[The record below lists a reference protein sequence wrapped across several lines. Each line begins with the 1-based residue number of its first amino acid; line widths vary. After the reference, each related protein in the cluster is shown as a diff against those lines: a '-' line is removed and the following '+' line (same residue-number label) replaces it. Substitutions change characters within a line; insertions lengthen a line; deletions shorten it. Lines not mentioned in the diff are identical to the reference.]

1 MNYFGIACIVI
12 SLLLIIFSIFKK
24 ENTFFNAIQIVKEH
38 FSLFNKSFR
47 QILIFYIYPLLLA
60 IGVTIVYDA
69 IDGLFDNFLII
80 LSIVISMLFS
90 VLAII
95 TNFNYK
101 NDNNDEADKKQFDS
115 RIAQVVRESCNSI
128 LYSCLLC
135 VFLILY
141 CTVLIVLNDTSFYTG
156 ILGKVLN
163 GIAYYFFVVL
173 ILNLLLVVK
182 RISKII
188 NAKIKKNEDEKQ

>member
-69 IDGLFDNFLII
+69 TDGLFDNFLII

>member
-1 MNYFGIACIVI
+1 MNYLGIAFIVI

-24 ENTFFNAIQIVKEH
+24 ENTFFNAMQIVKEH

-69 IDGLFDNFLII
+69 TDDLFDNFLSI
-80 LSIVISMLFS
+80 LSIFISMLFS

-101 NDNNDEADKKQFDS
+101 NDNNDEDDKKQFDS

-156 ILGKVLN
+156 ILEKVLN

>member
-12 SLLLIIFSIFKK
+12 ALLLMFFSIFKK

-69 IDGLFDNFLII
+69 TDVLFDNFLIV
-80 LSIVISMLFS
+80 LSIIISMLFS

-101 NDNNDEADKKQFDS
+101 NDNSNEDDKEQFDS
-115 RIAQVVRESCNSI
+115 RIVQVVRESCNSI

-141 CTVLIVLNDTSFYTG
+141 CTILIVLNDTSFYTG
-156 ILGKVLN
+156 ILGKILN

-173 ILNLLLVVK
+173 ILNLLLVIK

-188 NAKIKKNEDEKQ
+188 NAKIKKNEDEK

>member
-1 MNYFGIACIVI
+1 MNYLGIAFIVI

-24 ENTFFNAIQIVKEH
+24 ENTFFNAMQIVKEH

-47 QILIFYIYPLLLA
+47 QILIFYIYTLLLA

-69 IDGLFDNFLII
+69 TDDLFDNFLII

-101 NDNNDEADKKQFDS
+101 NDYNDEDD
-115 RIAQVVRESCNSI
+115 
-128 LYSCLLC
+128 
-135 VFLILY
+135 
-141 CTVLIVLNDTSFYTG
+141 
-156 ILGKVLN
+156 
-163 GIAYYFFVVL
+163 
-173 ILNLLLVVK
+173 
-182 RISKII
+182 
-188 NAKIKKNEDEKQ
+188 

>member
-24 ENTFFNAIQIVKEH
+24 ENTFFNALQIVKDH

-69 IDGLFDNFLII
+69 TDELFDNFLII

-90 VLAII
+90 ILAII
-95 TNFNYK
+95 TNFNY
-101 NDNNDEADKKQFDS
+101 NNNIEKTTKD
-115 RIAQVVRESCNSI
+115 RIIQVVQESCNSI
-128 LYSCLLC
+128 LYSCLIC
-135 VFLILY
+135 VFLIIY
-141 CTVLIVLNDTSFYTG
+141 CIILICLNDMSFYAG
-156 ILGKVLN
+156 LFGKILN
-163 GIAYYFFVVL
+163 GIAYYLFVVL
-173 ILNLLLVVK
+173 ILNLLLVMK

-188 NAKIKKNEDEKQ
+188 NTKIKKESEDNRK